1 MSPMHLDI
9 SAVRKLA
16 LDAVTELDGFHGDP
30 AKRANWIRE
39 RWLAKVVLELVARLD
54 SALRAPIE
62 VES

>member
-1 MSPMHLDI
+1 MKVSIKHR
-9 SAVRKLA
+9 S
-16 LDAVTELDGFHGDP
+16 TP

-39 RWLAKVVLELVARLD
+39 RRLAKVVLELVARLD